1 MAFVSL
7 KSIIKS
13 QLPVGKIA
21 KPKRI
26 RIVAQ
31 IPAMGAS
38 VTPPLGPLLG
48 QFGLNIME
56 FCKDFNQKSNL
67 FE

>member
-13 QLPVGKIA
+13 QLPVGKQS

-26 RIVAQ
+26 RVVAQ
-31 IPAMGAS
+31 IPAGNAS

-48 QFGLNIME
+48 QFGVK
-56 FCKDFNQKSNL
+56 C
-67 FE
+67 